1 MRKEQAM
8 KIRCVDEIALSGKKV
23 FVRVDFNVPLTE
35 TGEVAEDHRIRAV
48 LPTLRYI
55 LEQGG
60 RAVVA
65 SHLGRPKGKPVAS
78 MSLAPAAGVLERLLG
93 RPVGLAPDCIGPGVE
108 RIAEKLRPGEVLML
122 ENLRFH
128 PEEEK
133 NDPGFARAL
142 AATADVYVNDAF
154 AASHRAHASVDG
166 ITRYVSTCGAGFLMK
181 QELDYFHRIMES
193 PERPLVAVL
202 GGVKVSTKLPIL
214 KQFASRVD
222 RMIIGGAMA
231 NTFLKGMGLD
241 LGASLVEEGLLKE
254 AMEVLDAAR
263 GRSVQVYLP
272 VDFVI
277 AERLEAGVPTRVVPR
292 DQVPPGWLAFDVGP
306 ETRRQFAEAL
316 KGARTIVW
324 NGPLGAFEVP
334 GFEGGTMAMAESVAR
349 SSAVSVVGGGDT
361 DRAVHMAGKAEEFS
375 YISTGGGAFLELLE
389 GRILPGVKALE
400 TCGG

>member
-1 MRKEQAM
+1 MM
-8 KIRCVDEIALSGKKV
+8 KVRSVDEIPLRGKKV

-65 SHLGRPKGKPVAS
+65 SHLGRPKGKPDPT
-78 MSLAPAAGVLERLLG
+78 MSLAPAARVLEKLLG
-93 RPVGLAPDCIGPGVE
+93 RPVKLAPDCIGPEVGNMV
-108 RIAEKLRPGEVLML
+108 EKLGAGQVLML

-133 NDPGFARAL
+133 NDPAFAKAL
-142 AATADVYVNDAF
+142 AALADVYINDAF

-166 ITRYVSTCGAGFLMK
+166 MTRYVSACAAGFLMK
-181 QELDYFHRIMES
+181 RELDYFHRIMEA

-202 GGVKVSTKLPIL
+202 GGAKVSTKLPIL

-222 RMIIGGAMA
+222 RIIIGGAMA

-241 LGASLVEEGLLKE
+241 LGASLVENDLLKD
-254 AMEVLDAAR
+254 AVEVLDAAR
-263 GRSVQVYLP
+263 ARGVQVYLP
-272 VDFVI
+272 VDFVV
-277 AERLEAGVPTRVVPR
+277 AERLEAGAAKKVVAR
-292 DQVPPGWLAFDVGP
+292 DKVPPGWIAFDVGP
-306 ETRRQFAEAL
+306 ESQKQFAEAL
-316 KGARTIVW
+316 EGARTIIW
-324 NGPLGAFEVP
+324 NGPLGAFETQ
-334 GFEGGTMAMAESVAR
+334 GFEGGTMAMAESVAK

-361 DRAVHMAGKAEEFS
+361 DRAVHMAGKADAVS

-389 GRILPGVKALE
+389 GRTLPGVKALE
-400 TCGG
+400 TCGS

>member
-1 MRKEQAM
+1 M
-8 KIRCVDEIALSGKKV
+8 KVRSVDAIPLGGKKV
-23 FVRVDFNVPLTE
+23 FLRVDFNVPLTE
-35 TGEVAEDHRIRAV
+35 SGEVAEDHRIRAV

-65 SHLGRPKGKPVAS
+65 SHLGRPKGKPVSS
-78 MSLAPAAGVLERLLG
+78 MSLEPAARVLKKLLA
-93 RPVGLAPDCIGPGVE
+93 RPVKLAPDCIGPEVE
-108 RIAEKLRPGEVLML
+108 RMAEKLGAGEVLML

-128 PEEEK
+128 PGEEK
-133 NDPGFARAL
+133 NDPVFAKAL
-142 AATADVYVNDAF
+142 AALADVYVNDAF

-166 ITRYVSTCGAGFLMK
+166 MTRYVSTCAAGFLMK
-181 QELDYFHRIMES
+181 QELDYFHRIMEA

-202 GGVKVSTKLPIL
+202 GGAKVSTKLPVL

-241 LGASLVEEGLLKE
+241 LGASLVENDLLKD
-254 AMEVLDAAR
+254 ALEVLDAAR
-263 GRSVQVYLP
+263 AQGVEVYLP
-272 VDFVI
+272 VDFVV
-277 AERLEAGVPTRVVPR
+277 AERLEAGVATKVVARDKVPR
-292 DQVPPGWLAFDVGP
+292 GWIAFDVGP
-306 ETRRQFAEAL
+306 ESQKQFAEAL
-316 KGARTIVW
+316 QGARTIIW
-324 NGPLGAFEVP
+324 NGPLGAFETE

-361 DRAVHMAGKAEEFS
+361 DRAVHMAGKADAVS

-389 GRILPGVKALE
+389 GRTLPGVKALE
-400 TCGG
+400 TCGD

>member
-1 MRKEQAM
+1 
-8 KIRCVDEIALSGKKV
+8 V
-23 FVRVDFNVPLTE
+23 
-35 TGEVAEDHRIRAV
+35 
-48 LPTLRYI
+48 
-55 LEQGG
+55 
-60 RAVVA
+60 
-65 SHLGRPKGKPVAS
+65 
-78 MSLAPAAGVLERLLG
+78 
-93 RPVGLAPDCIGPGVE
+93 
-108 RIAEKLRPGEVLML
+108 EKLGAGEVLML

-166 ITRYVSTCGAGFLMK
+166 ITRHVSICAAGFLMK
-181 QELDYFHRIMES
+181 QELDYFHRIMEA

-241 LGASLVEEGLLKE
+241 LGASLVEEDLLKE

-263 GRSVQVYLP
+263 GRGVQVYLP
-272 VDFVI
+272 ADFVI
-277 AERLEAGVPTRVVPR
+277 AERLEAGVPRRVVPR
-292 DQVPPGWLAFDVGP
+292 DQVPAGWIAFDVGP
-306 ETRRQFAEAL
+306 ETRRRFAEAL
-316 KGARTIVW
+316 EGARTIVW

-361 DRAVHMAGKAEEFS
+361 DRAVHMAGKADAFS

-389 GRILPGVKALE
+389 GRTLPGVKALE
-400 TCGG
+400 TCEG

>member
-1 MRKEQAM
+1 M
-8 KIRCVDEIALSGKKV
+8 V
-23 FVRVDFNVPLTE
+23 
-35 TGEVAEDHRIRAV
+35 
-48 LPTLRYI
+48 
-55 LEQGG
+55 
-60 RAVVA
+60 
-65 SHLGRPKGKPVAS
+65 
-78 MSLAPAAGVLERLLG
+78 
-93 RPVGLAPDCIGPGVE
+93 
-108 RIAEKLRPGEVLML
+108 EKLGAGELLML

-154 AASHRAHASVDG
+154 AVSHRAHASVDG
-166 ITRYVSTCGAGFLMK
+166 ITRCVPMCAAGFLMK
-181 QELDYFHRIMES
+181 QELDYFHRIMEA

-241 LGASLVEEGLLKE
+241 LGASLVEEDLLKE
-254 AMEVLDAAR
+254 AMEVLEAAR
-263 GRSVQVYLP
+263 GRGVQVHLP
-272 VDFVI
+272 ADFVI

-292 DQVPPGWLAFDVGP
+292 DQVPAGWIAFDVGP
-306 ETRRQFAEAL
+306 ETRRRFAEAL
-316 KGARTIVW
+316 EGARTIVW

-334 GFEGGTMAMAESVAR
+334 GFEAGTMAMAESVAK

-361 DRAVHMAGKAEEFS
+361 DRAVHMAGKAEAFS

-389 GRILPGVKALE
+389 GRTLPGVKALE
-400 TCGG
+400 TCGGPVA

>member
-1 MRKEQAM
+1 LGKEQAM
-8 KIRCVDEIALSGKKV
+8 KVRYVDEISVSGKKV

-35 TGEVAEDHRIRAV
+35 RGEVAEDHRIRAV
-48 LPTLRYI
+48 LPTLRHI

-60 RAVVA
+60 RSVVA

-78 MSLAPAAGVLERLLG
+78 MSLAPAARVLEKLLG
-93 RPVGLAPDCIGPGVE
+93 RPVGLAPDCIGPEVE
-108 RIAEKLRPGEVLML
+108 RMAEKLGAGEVLML

-133 NDPGFARAL
+133 NDPTFARAL
-142 AATADVYVNDAF
+142 AGTADVYVNDAF

-166 ITRYVSTCGAGFLMK
+166 ITRYVSICAAGFLMK
-181 QELDYFHRIMES
+181 QELDYFHRIMEA

-241 LGASLVEEGLLKE
+241 LGASLVEEDLLKE

-263 GRSVQVYLP
+263 GRGVRVYLP
-272 VDFVI
+272 ADFVI
-277 AERLEAGVPTRVVPR
+277 AERLEAGVPTRVVSR
-292 DQVPPGWLAFDVGP
+292 NQVPAGWIAFDVGP

-316 KGARTIVW
+316 EGAGTIVW

-334 GFEGGTMAMAESVAR
+334 GFEGGTMAMAESVAK

-361 DRAVHMAGKAEEFS
+361 DRAVHMAGKAEAFS

-389 GRILPGVKALE
+389 GRTLPGVKALE

>member
-1 MRKEQAM
+1 LRKDEAM
-8 KIRCVDEIALSGKKV
+8 KVRCVDEISLSGKKV

-48 LPTLRYI
+48 LPTLRHI

-60 RAVVA
+60 RPVLA

-78 MSLAPAAGVLERLLG
+78 MSLAPPARVLEKLLG
-93 RPVGLAPDCIGPGVE
+93 RPVKLAPDCVGLEVE
-108 RIAEKLRPGEVLML
+108 RLAERLGAGEVLML

-133 NDPGFARAL
+133 NDTGFARAL
-142 AATADVYVNDAF
+142 AALADVYVNDAF
-154 AASHRAHASVDG
+154 AVSHRAHSSVDG
-166 ITRYVSTCGAGFLMK
+166 ITRYVSICAAGFLMK
-181 QELDYFHRIMES
+181 QELDYFHRVMES
-193 PERPLVAVL
+193 PERPLVAIL

-231 NTFLKGMGLD
+231 NTFLKGMGLE
-241 LGASLVEEGLLKE
+241 LGASLVEEDLLKE
-254 AMEVLDAAR
+254 AMEVLEAAR
-263 GRSVQVYLP
+263 GRGVQVYLP
-272 VDFVI
+272 ADFVI
-277 AERLEAGVPTRVVPR
+277 AQRLEAGVPTRVVPR
-292 DQVPPGWLAFDVGP
+292 DQVPPGWIAFDVGP
-306 ETRRQFAEAL
+306 QTRQQFAEAL
-316 KGARTIVW
+316 EGARTIVW

-334 GFEGGTMAMAESVAR
+334 GFEGGTMAMAASVAK

-361 DRAVHMAGKAEEFS
+361 DRAVHMAGQAEEFS

>member
-1 MRKEQAM
+1 M
-8 KIRCVDEIALSGKKV
+8 KVRSVDAIPLGGKKV
-23 FVRVDFNVPLTE
+23 FLRVDFNVPLTE
-35 TGEVAEDHRIRAV
+35 SGEVAEDHRIRAV

-65 SHLGRPKGKPVAS
+65 SHLGRPKGKPVSS
-78 MSLAPAAGVLERLLG
+78 MSLEPAARVLKKLLA
-93 RPVGLAPDCIGPGVE
+93 RPVKLAPDCIGPEVE
-108 RIAEKLRPGEVLML
+108 RMAEKLGAGEVLML

-128 PEEEK
+128 PGEEK
-133 NDPGFARAL
+133 NDPVFAKAL
-142 AATADVYVNDAF
+142 AALADVYVNDAF

-166 ITRYVSTCGAGFLMK
+166 MTRYVSTCAAGFLMK
-181 QELDYFHRIMES
+181 QELDYFHRIMEA

-202 GGVKVSTKLPIL
+202 GGAKVSTKLPVL

-241 LGASLVEEGLLKE
+241 LGASLVENDLLKD
-254 AMEVLDAAR
+254 ALEVLDAAR
-263 GRSVQVYLP
+263 ARGVEVYLP
-272 VDFVI
+272 VDFVV
-277 AERLEAGVPTRVVPR
+277 AERLEAGVATKVVARDKVPR
-292 DQVPPGWLAFDVGP
+292 GWIAFDVGP
-306 ETRRQFAEAL
+306 ESQKQFAEAL
-316 KGARTIVW
+316 QGARTIIW
-324 NGPLGAFEVP
+324 NGPLGAFETE

-361 DRAVHMAGKAEEFS
+361 DRAVHMAGKADAVS

-389 GRILPGVKALE
+389 GRTLPGVKALE
-400 TCGG
+400 TCGD